1 MRRLIG
7 RGRPGFGHFLVATA
21 ALLAVGSATRCGAGP
36 LVIDFESVTPRDPT
50 DENYWTPNAG
60 FKAAEAVFSGGF
72 YNGFVVSSSTTT
84 GVAGYLYQG
93 SEAEISAQ
101 SNGGA
106 GGGVNGSTNFAVAYS
121 DGSYIDLPAGY
132 RPSSVDLTNTATAY
146 YAILNGLYYATGFP
160 ISGHPEDWF
169 RVTFTGYSDAAGG
182 GIQTGVPVDF
192 YLADYRNGQSLVVD
206 SWAAL
211 DLSPLG
217 EAKSIVLSFVSTD
230 SDPSWGIN
238 TPAYVA
244 LDNLTLVAVPEP
256 TAAGLLAAGGGVA
269 YVAARLRTRKRG
281 A

>member
-1 MRRLIG
+1 M
-7 RGRPGFGHFLVATA
+7 ATA
-21 ALLAVGSATRCGAGP
+21 YLLAAGSATPSDAGP
-36 LVIDFESVTPRDPT
+36 LVIDFESVTPQDPA
-50 DENYWTPNAG
+50 DENYWTPNPGFTTAG
-60 FKAAEAVFSGGF
+60 AVFSGDF

-146 YAILNGLYYATGFP
+146 EAILRGLFYATAFADG
-160 ISGHPEDWF
+160 DWF
-169 RVTFTGYSDAAGG
+169 RVTFTGYSADGG
-182 GIQTGVPVDF
+182 SGSQTGVPVDF

-206 SWAAL
+206 SWTSL

-217 EAKSIVLSFVSTD
+217 EAKSIMLSFTSTD
-230 SDPSWGIN
+230 NDPSWGIN

-256 TAAGLLAAGGGVA
+256 TAAGLLAAGGCVA

-281 A
+281 V